1 MSTDLT
7 RAHAPGPNGRGTRRQ
22 ATPRLDP
29 ALAHLSLPSVRA
41 YRHMLAQEEFAATS
55 WRRLISVHLAALAGT
70 EPAGTEPAGT
80 EPAGTE
86 ATGTEATGTETAG
99 TEATGTKR
107 AETVAA
113 DPAHTAGPE
122 RSIDDADLP
131 FGSAWADWV
140 RQLQDLDHELVG
152 YRESAIE
159 RLARVTD
166 ELIARYHQDPSR
178 CLAALPLDCA
188 APGH

>member
-1 MSTDLT
+1 MTTELT
-7 RAHAPGPNGRGTRRQ
+7 RAHPPGPNARGARRP

-70 EPAGTEPAGT
+70 EPP
-80 EPAGTE
+80 
-86 ATGTEATGTETAG
+86 
-99 TEATGTKR
+99 
-107 AETVAA
+107 
-113 DPAHTAGPE
+113 DPARPIGRAHSG
-122 RSIDDADLP
+122 DDADSTV
-131 FGSAWADWV
+131 GSAWAAWV
-140 RQLQDLDHELVG
+140 HQLHDLDHELAG
-152 YRESAIE
+152 YRESALE

-178 CLAALPLDCA
+178 CLAALPHDRA
-188 APGH
+188 APGR

>member
-1 MSTDLT
+1 MTTELT
-7 RAHAPGPNGRGTRRQ
+7 RAHPPGPNTRNARRQ
-22 ATPRLDP
+22 ATPRCDP

-55 WRRLISVHLAALAGT
+55 WRRLISVHLAALAGI
-70 EPAGTEPAGT
+70 EPAGPAD
-80 EPAGTE
+80 
-86 ATGTEATGTETAG
+86 ATGSAH
-99 TEATGTKR
+99 
-107 AETVAA
+107 AA
-113 DPAHTAGPE
+113 DG
-122 RSIDDADLP
+122 ADLP

-140 RQLQDLDHELVG
+140 HQLHDLDHELAG
-152 YRESAIE
+152 YRESALE

-188 APGH
+188 APGS